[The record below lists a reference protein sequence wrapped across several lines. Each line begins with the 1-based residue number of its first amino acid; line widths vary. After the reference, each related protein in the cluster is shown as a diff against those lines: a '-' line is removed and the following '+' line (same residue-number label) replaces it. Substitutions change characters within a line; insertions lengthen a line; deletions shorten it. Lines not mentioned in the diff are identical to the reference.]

1 MMKTKKIKT
10 HKDRKNVKEIE
21 IKKKLEREIE
31 EILGKQITV
40 KDDSRNGIYETKRNS
55 IIRKDKRN

>member
-1 MMKTKKIKT
+1 MTKTKNFKAQK
-10 HKDRKNVKEIE
+10 VKEIG

-40 KDDSRNGIYETKRNS
+40 KDDSKNGSYKTKRNS
-55 IIRKDKRN
+55 VFRKDEGN